1 MLGENRGGV
10 IKLLFIEHLE
20 CDRPFTR
27 HFTCMI
33 VMNLHSTPVRYI
45 PLVSHLTNEGTGA

>member
-20 CDRPFTR
+20 CDRPFTGYV
-27 HFTCMI
+27 TCMVDESAQRPCEVHTFSVPI
-33 VMNLHSTPVRYI
+33 FK
-45 PLVSHLTNEGTGA
+45 